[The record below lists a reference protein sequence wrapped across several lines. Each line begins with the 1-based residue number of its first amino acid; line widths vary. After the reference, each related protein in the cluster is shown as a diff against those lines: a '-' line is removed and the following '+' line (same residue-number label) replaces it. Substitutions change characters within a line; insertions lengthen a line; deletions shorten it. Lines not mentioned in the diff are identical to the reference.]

1 MVKTALII
9 YVRFATRTHTV
20 NIYIGRNPLA
30 PIGFLPIYIYSV
42 ANRMFLRKNEALPAD
57 VGDSVWNSITF
68 LLHLALFQ
76 CWSITG

>member
-30 PIGFLPIYIYSV
+30 PIGFLPIYIYSAGWSQNV
-42 ANRMFLRKNEALPAD
+42 IELEFELCRM
-57 VGDSVWNSITF
+57 
-68 LLHLALFQ
+68 
-76 CWSITG
+76 